1 MVAPLLL
8 GVAAAIAAGVAI
20 AKLVDAERDADQS
33 FSTCPVGSSTQT
45 CPAKPKAFPAAEAAQ
60 AATKEAIPKSVK
72 EGREYGGRVRKN
84 SDGTYSYDPPVCR
97 SKI

>member
-45 CPAKPKAFPAAEAAQ
+45 CPAKPKAFPAAEAA
-60 AATKEAIPKSVK
+60 ASGN
-72 EGREYGGRVRKN
+72 EGSDSEIGEGGTRIW
-84 SDGTYSYDPPVCR
+84 R
-97 SKI
+97 SGAQEQ